1 MKQSI
6 VHGFLLGIAFSVG
19 YVPLAIA
26 DIAPPPGY
34 VEQCTVEKQQA
45 VGKSCV
51 ACPNDYRST
60 FADAGP
66 SACQVQYEPLG
77 YTKACNSYG
86 ASVWTEVCAALTR
99 MLAPTPHHPPVVA
112 PVAARTP
119 NEQMVRWQGCSYSA
133 LWWPLVCSYAASARS
148 EQQDPCGPD
157 ARGKENRTSSAGCR
171 QLLWTRSP
179 AGQNRS

>member
-1 MKQSI
+1 VKQSI

-86 ASVWTEVCAALTR
+86 ASVWTEVWCRA
-99 MLAPTPHHPPVVA
+99 
-112 PVAARTP
+112 
-119 NEQMVRWQGCSYSA
+119 
-133 LWWPLVCSYAASARS
+133 
-148 EQQDPCGPD
+148 DPD
-157 ARGKENRTSSAGCR
+157 AGANTTPPTGGCAGCR
-171 QLLWTRSP
+171 TNTKRANGPVAGLLVLSTLVATRLLVR
-179 AGQNRS
+179 GKRS